1 MSRDPHVEADSPAG
15 SRNSRFARLTSTD
28 LMFLRLES
36 AEWPAH
42 FGGLAVLEEAALQDR
57 TGRLRLR
64 EIRDQLDRRVAHV
77 PALRQRIYTPGL
89 LRGRPLWVDDRR
101 FDIRDHVHE
110 SAVRSPGGDT
120 ELLEAAAD
128 VYGGLLDRSRP
139 LWELWFLTGL
149 SEGRI
154 GVLLKLHHAVADGLA
169 AVAVMASLFDFDPDT
184 PDPARVPRT
193 PEPLPGRWSLVA
205 DNFSSKMHSVRRA
218 LAAVI
223 HPVRLANGV
232 RTFAHVARRSFGTPA
247 APIGSLNEP
256 VQAGRRVRSLRLDL
270 TTMKEIAHAH
280 EGKVN
285 DVVLDLWSGGLRRL
299 LVSRGEP
306 VAGVELLTGLAV
318 SLRSP
323 TGAGTVDNQVGTM
336 VLPLPVSEA
345 DPRRRLETIV
355 TTTRRVKSE
364 QRPAKILGFLAAVAA
379 TPIGRSFATRQRSTN
394 VLVTNVIGPP
404 VPMYL
409 LGARILDVLP
419 IIQLMGNIG
428 LTLCAFSYAGRISL
442 VVTADATAFP
452 DLDELITGM
461 ERDWHELA
469 PGPLEP

>member
-1 MSRDPHVEADSPAG
+1 MSRDPHVEAGSPAG

-42 FGGLAVLEEAALQDR
+42 FGGSAVLEGAALQDE

-64 EIRDQLDRRVAHV
+64 EIRDRLDRRVAHV
-77 PALRQRIYTPGL
+77 PGLRQRIYTPGL
-89 LRGRPLWVDDRR
+89 LGGRPLWVDDWR

-110 SAVRSPGGDT
+110 AAVRSPGGDT

-128 VYGGLLDRSRP
+128 IYGSLLDRSRP

-149 SEGRI
+149 SEGRV

-169 AVAVMASLFDFDPDT
+169 AVAIMASLFDLEPDASDPDT
-184 PDPARVPRT
+184 VAPAR
-193 PEPLPGRWSLVA
+193 EPLPGRWSLVA
-205 DNFSSKMHSVRRA
+205 DNVSSKAHAVRRTVR
-218 LAAVI
+218 AAA
-223 HPVRLANGV
+223 HPIKVVKGV
-232 RTFAHVARRSFGTPA
+232 YTFTHVARRAFGNQA
-247 APIGSLNEP
+247 APSSSLNQP
-256 VQAGRRVRSLRLDL
+256 VRAGRRVRSLRLGL
-270 TTMKEIAHAH
+270 ASMKEVAHAH
-280 EGKVN
+280 QGKVN
-285 DVVLDLWSGGLRRL
+285 DVVLDLWAGGLRRL
-299 LVSRGEP
+299 LASRDEP
-306 VAGVELLTGLAV
+306 VAGVELMTGLAV

-323 TGAGTVDNQVGTM
+323 TGTATVDNQVGTM
-336 VLPLPVSEA
+336 VLPLPISET
-345 DPRRRLETIV
+345 DPHRRLDTIIA
-355 TTTRRVKSE
+355 TTRRVKSE
-364 QRPAKILGFLAAVAA
+364 QRPAAILGFLTAVAA

-394 VLVTNVIGPP
+394 VLVTNVTGPP

-428 LTLCAFSYAGRISL
+428 LTLCAFSYAGQISL
-442 VVTADATAFP
+442 VVTADAAAFP
-452 DLDELITGM
+452 DLDELMAGM

-469 PGPLEP
+469 PGPVEP